1 MITRRPTHLS
11 IALLALMLGISG
23 CYGPFN
29 LTRRLHAWNG
39 HAGGKWEQEFLF
51 LLLVWAP
58 VYGFTSLTDAILFN
72 SLEFWTGDNPV
83 TPPRASGSR
92 KTKRFTRAGEDVVL
106 SYVPAQDHARLSVQQ
121 FRNGQPA
128 GALRVEQRDGV
139 AVGSDAQG
147 RVLLT
152 AQTRADGGVLVR
164 DANGQPVASYSSSQ
178 VEHLLALT
186 RDVRR

>member
-1 MITRRPTHLS
+1 M
-11 IALLALMLGISG
+11 
-23 CYGPFN
+23 
-29 LTRRLHAWNG
+29 
-39 HAGGKWEQEFLF
+39 
-51 LLLVWAP
+51 
-58 VYGFTSLTDAILFN
+58 
-72 SLEFWTGDNPV
+72 
-83 TPPRASGSR
+83 
-92 KTKRFTRAGEDVVL
+92 KTKHVTRAGEETVL
-106 SYVPAQDHARLSVQQ
+106 TYMPAQDHAQLSVQQ

-128 GALRVEQRDGV
+128 GALRVEQRDGM

-178 VEHLLALT
+178 VERLLALT